1 MDQEKHEEAWG
12 KSAWISI
19 KSSICL
25 PWFCLHLG
33 GKKSLLVLDRF
44 LHSFKASNLP
54 HACHG
59 SAYFLGGKKSLLV
72 LDRFLYSFTASNLPH
87 TCHLSSKFLGGRNA
101 SVLLTDSLPAGKGE
115 AQGVFSCQHQNF
127 FPTLGFLL
135 SFLKKQKCLTLPQGF
150 HPEDYPQAK
159 NMLLFLVSWVRFWV
173 RINKI
178 QYTHVKS

>member
-1 MDQEKHEEAWG
+1 MSDATLEKKTLKCE
-12 KSAWISI
+12 
-19 KSSICL
+19 
-25 PWFCLHLG
+25 
-33 GKKSLLVLDRF
+33 
-44 LHSFKASNLP
+44 ASNLP

-87 TCHLSSKFLGGRNA
+87 ACHLSSKFLGGRNA

-159 NMLLFLVSWVRFWV
+159 NMLLFLVSWVPAG
-173 RINKI
+173 ILPTNQKPENHLLET
-178 QYTHVKS
+178 Y

>member
-1 MDQEKHEEAWG
+1 MLAMVLLTFW
-12 KSAWISI
+12 
-19 KSSICL
+19 
-25 PWFCLHLG
+25 G

-72 LDRFLYSFTASNLPH
+72 LDRFLYSFTASNLLH
-87 TCHLSSKFLGGRNA
+87 ACHLSSKFLGGRNA

-159 NMLLFLVSWVRFWV
+159 NMLLFLVSWGGLCTVGSKLRM
-173 RINKI
+173 KGE
-178 QYTHVKS
+178 KSQA

>member
-1 MDQEKHEEAWG
+1 MKQLEGNLLELASNLLYACHG
-12 KSAWISI
+12 SAYI
-19 KSSICL
+19 
-25 PWFCLHLG
+25 LG

-87 TCHLSSKFLGGRNA
+87 ACHLSSKFLGGRNA

-159 NMLLFLVSWVRFWV
+159 NMLLFLVSWVWRFKQEDNLTGPPCIV
-173 RINKI
+173 LLCEK
-178 QYTHVKS
+178 